1 MAEMTEESMV
11 WKLRSRLSSE
21 DGQGL
26 VEYTMILVFVSIV
39 SVAVLKTLGG
49 DVVSLLTSIAADL

>member
-1 MAEMTEESMV
+1 MV
-11 WKLRSRLSSE
+11 SKLRGRLSSE

-49 DVVSLLTSIAADL
+49 DIISLLTGIAADF